1 MDDGHASRSGGRVT
15 MSLIAAI
22 TDRLGQAIILL
33 FVMSL
38 IGFVGI
44 HSIGNPVFNIVNMET
59 ATAEDIRNATIA
71 LGLDQPM
78 WQQYLIFLKSLLTG
92 SFGTS
97 YIYHQPALQLVMIK
111 LPATLEL
118 ASTAMLIA
126 APTGVLLGLLAGRMQ
141 GSLIDRTVLRASVFA
156 LSIPAF
162 WLSMV
167 LILAGAVM
175 MGWFPS
181 GGRGDT
187 ARLWGI
193 EWSVLTGNGLKHL
206 ILPALSLAIPNI
218 ALIARLTRAGTVEVE
233 SLDFIRFCRA
243 KGLSPKRIL
252 FQHTL
257 PNISVPIVT
266 VIGLQFGALLAF
278 AVVVETIFAWP
289 GVGKLLI
296 DSIQLLDRPVV
307 MATLTFVSV
316 TFVVLNA
323 LVDLFHAIIDPR
335 IRHSSQR

>member
-1 MDDGHASRSGGRVT
+1 MGVVATVMG
-15 MSLIAAI
+15 
-22 TDRLGQAIILL
+22 RLGQALVLL

-38 IGFVGI
+38 IGFVGV
-44 HSIGNPVFNIVNMET
+44 HSVGNPVFNIVNMET
-59 ATAEDIRNATIA
+59 ASAADIQNATIA
-71 LGLDQPM
+71 LGLDQPL
-78 WQQYLIFLKSLLTG
+78 WRQYLIFAKSLLTG

-97 YIYHQPALQLVMIK
+97 YIYHLPAFALVISK

-118 ASTAMLIA
+118 AALAILVA
-126 APTGVLLGLLAGRMQ
+126 APTGILLGLLAGRRQ
-141 GSLIDRTVLRASVFA
+141 GSLLDRVIAQTSVFA

-167 LILAGAVM
+167 LILTGAVLT
-175 MGWFPS
+175 GWLPS
-181 GGRGDT
+181 GGRGET
-187 ARLWGI
+187 RHLFGP
-193 EWSVLTGNGLKHL
+193 EWSFLTTNGLRHL
-206 ILPALSLAIPNI
+206 VLPTLALAIPNI
-218 ALIARLTRAGTVEVE
+218 ALIARLARAGTVEVE
-233 SLDFIRFCRA
+233 QLDFTRFCRA
-243 KGLSPKRIL
+243 KGLSSSRIL
-252 FQHTL
+252 FRHTL

-266 VIGLQFGALLAF
+266 VIALQFGAMLAF

-323 LVDLFHAIIDPR
+323 LVDLFHAALDPR
-335 IRHSSQR
+335 IRHS

>member
-1 MDDGHASRSGGRVT
+1 

-22 TDRLGQAIILL
+22 TGRLGQAIMLL

-92 SFGTS
+92 SFGIS
-97 YIYHQPALQLVMIK
+97 YIYHLPALQLVMIK

-141 GSLIDRTVLRASVFA
+141 GSLIDRIVLRASVFA

-187 ARLWGI
+187 ARLLEI

-289 GVGKLLI
+289 GIGKLLI